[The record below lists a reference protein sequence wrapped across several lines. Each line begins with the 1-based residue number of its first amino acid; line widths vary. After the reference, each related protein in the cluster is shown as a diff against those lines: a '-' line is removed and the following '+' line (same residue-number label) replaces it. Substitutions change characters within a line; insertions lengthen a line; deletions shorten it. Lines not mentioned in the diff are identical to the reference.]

1 MSFKEAELLRK
12 RAEAFLKNALYLINE
27 NEADLAMFNFEQY
40 CQLILK
46 YKLLIIKGTDPR
58 TYSLRQLIKELSE
71 INPKIAILIE
81 DIKNLHY
88 IARLKESYISSRYL
102 PFEYTIE
109 EVKDIG
115 KFVIEVFKPLVNS
128 I

>member
-46 YKLLIIKGTDPR
+46 YKLLIIKGTYPR
-58 TYSLRQLIKELSE
+58 THSLRQLIKELSE

-88 IARLKESYISSRYL
+88 IARLEESYISSRYL

>member
-1 MSFKEAELLRK
+1 LSFKEAELLRK
-12 RAEAFLKNALYLINE
+12 RAEVFLKNALYLINE

-46 YKLLIIKGTDPR
+46 YKLLIIKGTYPR
-58 TYSLRQLIKELSE
+58 THSLRQLIKELSE

-88 IARLKESYISSRYL
+88 IARLEESYISSRYL
-102 PFEYTIE
+102 PFEYTID

>member
-46 YKLLIIKGTDPR
+46 YKLLIIKGTYPR
-58 TYSLRQLIKELSE
+58 THSLRQLIKELSE

-88 IARLKESYISSRYL
+88 IARLEESYISSRYL

-109 EVKDIG
+109 EVKDIS

>member
-46 YKLLIIKGTDPR
+46 YKLLIIKGTYPR

-88 IARLKESYISSRYL
+88 IARLEESCISSRYL

-115 KFVIEVFKPLVNS
+115 KFVIEVFNPLVNS

>member
-1 MSFKEAELLRK
+1 M
-12 RAEAFLKNALYLINE
+12 
-27 NEADLAMFNFEQY
+27 
-40 CQLILK
+40 
-46 YKLLIIKGTDPR
+46 
-58 TYSLRQLIKELSE
+58 
-71 INPKIAILIE
+71 
-81 DIKNLHY
+81 KNLYY
-88 IARLKESYISSRYL
+88 IARLEESYISSRYL

>member
-1 MSFKEAELLRK
+1 LSFKEAELLRK

-46 YKLLIIKGTDPR
+46 YKLLIIKGTYPR
-58 TYSLRQLIKELSE
+58 THSLRQLIKELSE

-88 IARLKESYISSRYL
+88 IARLEESYISSRYL

-115 KFVIEVFKPLVNS
+115 KFEVFKPLVNS

>member
-1 MSFKEAELLRK
+1 LSFKEAELLRK

-46 YKLLIIKGTDPR
+46 YKLLIIKGTYPR
-58 TYSLRQLIKELSE
+58 THSLRQLIKELSE

-88 IARLKESYISSRYL
+88 IARLEESYISSRYL

>member
-1 MSFKEAELLRK
+1 LSFKEAELLRK

>member
-1 MSFKEAELLRK
+1 LSFKEAELLRK
-12 RAEAFLKNALYLINE
+12 RAEVFLKNALYLINE

-46 YKLLIIKGTDPR
+46 YKLLIIKGTYPR
-58 TYSLRQLIKELSE
+58 THSLRQLIKELSE

-88 IARLKESYISSRYL
+88 IARLEESYISSRYL

>member
-46 YKLLIIKGTDPR
+46 YKLLIIKGTYPR
-58 TYSLRQLIKELSE
+58 THSLRQLIKELSE

-88 IARLKESYISSRYL
+88 IARLEESYISSRYL

-115 KFVIEVFKPLVNS
+115 KFEVFKPLVNS

>member
-1 MSFKEAELLRK
+1 LSFKEAELLRK

-46 YKLLIIKGTDPR
+46 YKLLIIKGTYPR
-58 TYSLRQLIKELSE
+58 THSLRQLIKELSE

-88 IARLKESYISSRYL
+88 IARLEESYISSRYL

-109 EVKDIG
+109 EVKDIS